1 MTLALLIVFGGAISR
16 IDLRSHRIPNQA
28 LFYFLI
34 CAAGISYRELSRF
47 VQISALT
54 LIFGLLF
61 SLVIRVGM
69 GDVKLIAVLIPVLAH
84 NHALNISLLLI
95 CIFLTSIVAAVIT
108 IVKKGTIS
116 VCIPWA
122 PSLFAASILYLATQ

>member
-1 MTLALLIVFGGAISR
+1 MTLALLIVFGAAISR

-47 VQISALT
+47 VQIAALT

-61 SLVIRVGM
+61 SLVARVGM

-95 CIFLTSIVAAVIT
+95 CISLTSIVAAVIT

-122 PSLFAASILYLATQ
+122 PSLFVASILYLATQ

>member
-1 MTLALLIVFGGAISR
+1 MTLALLIVFGAAISQ
-16 IDLRSHRIPNQA
+16 IDLRSHRIPNRA
-28 LFYFLI
+28 LIYFLI

-47 VQISALT
+47 VQIAALT
-54 LIFGLLF
+54 LILGLLF
-61 SLVIRVGM
+61 SLVARVGM

-95 CIFLTSIVAAVIT
+95 CISLTSIVAAVIT

>member
-1 MTLALLIVFGGAISR
+1 MTLALLIVFGAAISR

-84 NHALNISLLLI
+84 NHALTLSLLLI
-95 CIFLTSIVAAVIT
+95 CISLTSIVAAVIT